1 MKYLKDLFGG
11 DPRQFGMVF
20 ALVALVVFFQVQTDG
35 LVLTSANLMNLLN
48 GNAYILVLAIGM
60 VLVIIAGHIDL
71 SVGSVAAF
79 AGIVLA
85 LAMRDWG
92 LAPWAAVLLC
102 LGVGALIGAWQGFWV
117 AYVGIPAFVVSLAG
131 MMLFRGA
138 NQAIGH
144 SNTIPVPPEIQYLGG
159 GYLPPLAYDT
169 GLNDP
174 TLALGLAAILWLV
187 IGTLSARRRT
197 LRLGGEAPPL
207 GATVVRLT
215 VLSAVIAWLTYQ
227 FASGRPG
234 TSFPVSGL
242 ILVSLVILYSFIARR
257 TILGRHVYAVGGNS
271 QAARLSGVNTRRV
284 NFLVMMNMSILAAL
298 AGLMFV
304 GRATA
309 SGPFDGV
316 NWELDAISAVFI
328 GGAAVSGGV
337 GTVIGSVIGG
347 LVMAVL
353 NNGLQLMGVGADLTQ
368 IIKGLVLLLAVAFDV
383 YNKTQGRPSILGLLL
398 RQGPGQAPARSGT
411 PGGQG
416 TSGRESSG
424 QGTGSQR
431 ISGQGTSS
439 EPISSLGTGSQGTGD
454 QATSSLGIRDRGTGA
469 GTDAVSGT
477 GTGKRIG
484 APLALVTLAVVALA
498 GGGLLVLDRGWLSEG
513 PSREGGQ
520 IGTTAGFPPGSLI
533 GVALPQKTSENWV
546 LAEQLFRDGLGAA
559 GFKYDVQFANGGVP
573 EQQNQIQTL
582 VTKGARVLIV
592 GAIDGSQ
599 LGGQLREA
607 KAAGATVIAY
617 DRLLTNTP
625 AVDYYVAYD
634 NFKVGVLQGRAL
646 LEGLRQRKGSP
657 PWNIELLAGSPDD
670 ANSQVYFDGA
680 MSILQPQIKDGALV
694 VKSGQ
699 TSFAQAATQG
709 WKAENAQR
717 RMDTLLAGTYTQAKL
732 DGVLSPNDTLGRAAL
747 TAVRAAGKEL
757 PVVTG
762 QDSEVESV
770 KSILRGEQYS
780 TIDKDTGTLVQR
792 AIAMVEALKQGK
804 APAVNDDHSYN
815 NGVRIV
821 PAYLL
826 EPRIVTQANVRQVF
840 ANDPVLK
847 GVVNP

>member
-1 MKYLKDLFGG
+1 M
-11 DPRQFGMVF
+11 
-20 ALVALVVFFQVQTDG
+20 
-35 LVLTSANLMNLLN
+35 
-48 GNAYILVLAIGM
+48 
-60 VLVIIAGHIDL
+60 
-71 SVGSVAAF
+71 
-79 AGIVLA
+79 
-85 LAMRDWG
+85 
-92 LAPWAAVLLC
+92 
-102 LGVGALIGAWQGFWV
+102 
-117 AYVGIPAFVVSLAG
+117 
-131 MMLFRGA
+131 
-138 NQAIGH
+138 
-144 SNTIPVPPEIQYLGG
+144 
-159 GYLPPLAYDT
+159 
-169 GLNDP
+169 NDP

-187 IGTLSARRRT
+187 LGTWRSRRRT
-197 LRLGGEAPPL
+197 QRLGGEVPPL
-207 GATVVRLT
+207 GALVVRLV
-215 VLSAVIAWLTYQ
+215 VLCAVIAWLTYQ

-234 TSFPVSGL
+234 TSFPVPGL
-242 ILVSLVILYSFIARR
+242 ILVSLVILYSFIAGR

-309 SGPFDGV
+309 SGPFDGI

-398 RQGPGQAPARSGT
+398 RQGPGQTPARAGSGV
-411 PGGQG
+411 
-416 TSGRESSG
+416 GRG
-424 QGTGSQR
+424 
-431 ISGQGTSS
+431 
-439 EPISSLGTGSQGTGD
+439 
-454 QATSSLGIRDRGTGA
+454 AGTGA
-469 GTDAVSGT
+469 GAGTGDGTSFSTGPGTGTDNGISLNTGSGT
-477 GTGKRIG
+477 GTGTGRRSRSSVGIDTGTESTPAAVGPSGKEPGSTAQGKRIG
-484 APLALVTLAVVALA
+484 ASLALVILLVVALA
-498 GGGLLVLDRGWLSEG
+498 GGGLLLLDRGRPGEG
-513 PSREGGQ
+513 HNREGGQ
-520 IGTTAGFPPGSLI
+520 GGQTDTAAGFPPGSLI

-546 LAEQLFRDGLGAA
+546 LAEQLFRDGLAAA
-559 GFKYDVQFANGGVP
+559 GFKYDIQFANGGVP

-625 AVDYYVAYD
+625 AVDYYVAFD
-634 NFKVGVLQGRAL
+634 NVKVGVLQGQAL
-646 LEGLRQRKGSP
+646 LEGLRQRKGAP

-680 MSILQPQIKDGALV
+680 MSVLQPQIKDGNLV

-847 GVVNP
+847 SVVNP

>member
-1 MKYLKDLFGG
+1 MHDLKTLFGV

-20 ALVALVVFFQVQTDG
+20 ALVALVVFFQIQTDG

-85 LAMRDWG
+85 LAIHDWG

-117 AYVGIPAFVVSLAG
+117 AYVGIPAFVVTLAG

-138 NQAIGH
+138 NQALGH
-144 SNTIPVPPEIQYLGG
+144 SNTIPVPSAIQYLGG
-159 GYLPPLAYDT
+159 GYLPSFPSDT

-174 TLALGLAAILWLV
+174 TLALGAVAILWLV
-187 IGTLSARRRT
+187 LGTWRAQRRT
-197 LRLGGEAPPL
+197 LRLGGEIPPL
-207 GATVVRLT
+207 SATLARLT
-215 VLSAVIAWLTYQ
+215 VLSALIAWLTYQ

-234 TSFPVSGL
+234 TSFPVPGL
-242 ILVSLVILYSFIARR
+242 ILLGLVILYSFIAGR
-257 TILGRHVYAVGGNS
+257 TILGRHLYAVGGNI
-271 QAARLSGVNTRRV
+271 QAARLSGVDTRRV
-284 NFLVMMNMSILAAL
+284 TFLVMMNMSMLAAL

-316 NWELDAISAVFI
+316 SWELDAISAVFI

-398 RQGPGQAPARSGT
+398 RQRPSQTAVS
-411 PGGQG
+411 
-416 TSGRESSG
+416 
-424 QGTGSQR
+424 TGS
-431 ISGQGTSS
+431 
-439 EPISSLGTGSQGTGD
+439 D
-454 QATSSLGIRDRGTGA
+454 TGA
-469 GTDAVSGT
+469 GPKADTETDRASAGRVLEPPRLTMGRPFT
-477 GTGKRIG
+477 GRRLG
-484 APLALVTLAVVALA
+484 APLALLMLVLV
-498 GGGLLVLDRGWLSEG
+498 GGGAAMLLDRAQVNDTEG
-513 PSREGGQ
+513 LTDGRNGLA
-520 IGTTAGFPPGSLI
+520 AGFPPGSLI

-546 LAEQLFRDGLGAA
+546 LAERLFQDGLSAA
-559 GFKYDVQFANGGVP
+559 GFRFDVQFANGGVP
-573 EQQNQIQTL
+573 EQQNQIQTM

-599 LGGQLREA
+599 LGGQLAEA
-607 KAAGATVIAY
+607 AASGATVIAY
-617 DRLLTNTP
+617 DRLLTNTA

-646 LEGLRQRKGSP
+646 LDGLQQRRGPP

-670 ANSQVYFDGA
+670 ANSQVFFEGA
-680 MSILQPQIKDGALV
+680 MSVLRPRIADGTLV
-694 VKSGQ
+694 VRSGQ
-699 TSFAQAATQG
+699 LSFAQAATQG

-717 RMDTLLAGTYTQAKL
+717 RMDTLLAGTYPKLDL
-732 DGVLSPNDTLGRAAL
+732 DGVLSPNDTLARAVL
-747 TAVRAAGKEL
+747 TAVRAAGKPL

-762 QDSEVESV
+762 QDSEIESV

-780 TIDKDTGTLVQR
+780 TIDKDTTALVQH
-792 AIAMVEALKQGK
+792 AIGMVLDLQQGK
-804 APAVNDDHSYN
+804 APAINDAESYD
-815 NGVRIV
+815 NGVKVV
-821 PAYLL
+821 PANLL
-826 EPRIVTQANVRQVF
+826 EPRIVTQANIHEAY
-840 ANDPVLK
+840 ANDPVIRKIL
-847 GVVNP
+847 NP

>member
-1 MKYLKDLFGG
+1 MMNALKHLFGS
-11 DPRQFGMVF
+11 DPRQFGMIF
-20 ALVALVVFFQVQTDG
+20 ALITLVGFFQIHTDG

-117 AYVGIPAFVVSLAG
+117 AYVGIPAFVVTLAG

-138 NQAIGH
+138 NQALGQ
-144 SNTIPVPPEIQYLGG
+144 SNTIPVPTAIQFLGG
-159 GYLPPLAYDT
+159 GYLPSFWSDT

-174 TLALGLAAILWLV
+174 TLMLGTGAILWLV
-187 IGTLSARRRT
+187 LGSWRARRRT
-197 LRLGGEAPPL
+197 LALGGEVAPL
-207 GATVVRLT
+207 GILLVRLALLT
-215 VLSAVIAWLTYQ
+215 VVIAWLTYQ

-234 TSFPVSGL
+234 TSFPVPGL
-242 ILVSLVILYSFIARR
+242 LLVSLVLLYSFIAGR

-271 QAARLSGVNTRRV
+271 QAARLSGVDTRRV
-284 NFLVMMNMSILAAL
+284 TFLVMMNMSILAAL

-309 SGPFDGV
+309 SGPFDGMG
-316 NWELDAISAVFI
+316 WELDAISAVFI

-337 GTVIGSVIGG
+337 GTVIGAVIGG

-353 NNGLQLMGVGADLTQ
+353 NNGLQLMGVGADWTQ

-383 YNKTQGRPSILGLLL
+383 YSKRQGRPSIMGLLM
-398 RQGPGQAPARSGT
+398 RQRPQPAQTEAVT
-411 PGGQG
+411 PALLPAAL
-416 TSGRESSG
+416 SALLLV
-424 QGTGSQR
+424 
-431 ISGQGTSS
+431 
-439 EPISSLGTGSQGTGD
+439 SLG
-454 QATSSLGIRDRGTGA
+454 A
-469 GTDAVSGT
+469 
-477 GTGKRIG
+477 
-484 APLALVTLAVVALA
+484 
-498 GGGLLVLDRGWLSEG
+498 GLLWLTG
-513 PSREGGQ
+513 NRPN
-520 IGTTAGFPPGSLI
+520 TTADAASRATGFAPDSLI

-546 LAEQLFRDGLGAA
+546 LAQQLFQDGLAAA
-559 GFKYDVQFANGGVP
+559 GFRFDVQFANGGVP

-582 VTKGARVLIV
+582 VAKGARVIIV

-607 KAAGATVIAY
+607 EDAGARVIAY
-617 DRLLTNTP
+617 DRLLTNTS

-634 NFKVGVLQGRAL
+634 NFQVGVLQGRAL
-646 LEGLRQRKGSP
+646 LDGLAQRKGSP
-657 PWNIELLAGSPDD
+657 PWRIELFAGSPDD
-670 ANSQVYFDGA
+670 ANSQVFFDGA
-680 MSILQPQIKDGALV
+680 MSVLAARIQDGALV

-699 TSFAQAATQG
+699 TRFAQAATPG

-717 RMDTLLAGTYTQAKL
+717 RMDTLLAGTYSQTDL
-732 DGVLSPNDTLGRAAL
+732 DGVLAPNDTLARAIL
-747 TAVRAAGKEL
+747 TAVRAAGKAL

-770 KSILRGEQYS
+770 KSILRGEQYATIYKS
-780 TIDKDTGTLVQR
+780 TSALVQQ
-792 AIAMVEALKQGK
+792 AIAMVQDLQQGQQ
-804 APAVNDDHSYN
+804 PAVNDDHSYN
-815 NGVRIV
+815 NGVKIV

-826 EPRIVTQANVRQVF
+826 EPLIVTQANARE
-840 ANDPVLK
+840 AYAKNPVLNRI
-847 GVVNP
+847 VRP